1 MSREIAPEVKVKAIS
16 FCRRNRL
23 QIQIQMY
30 KDERS
35 RRTGDTDN
43 ENPPRKSRAMT
54 ACPKSKSNMAELNV
68 LALCFAC
75 SFAAAI
81 VEIFQYD
88 IVCIEVCRRENSRN
102 WDGEAEREREE
113 KKRAGHAHKFICLL
127 LSSEFRFRFRY
138 LLRCV
143 PSSPSTL
150 TTSFSSCWRIS
161 ETLCILDLSISFQ
174 LRFDGLN
181 TGILEIQKKK
191 IRGQNIFSV
200 CRCFEY

>member
-30 KDERS
+30 EDERS
-35 RRTGDTDN
+35 RRTGDTDT
-43 ENPPRKSRAMT
+43 ENPPQKSRAMT

-113 KKRAGHAHKFICLL
+113 KKKAGHAHKFICLL

-150 TTSFSSCWRIS
+150 TTSFSSCWRIF
-161 ETLCILDLSISFQ
+161 EILCILDLSTSFQ

-181 TGILEIQKKK
+181 TGILEIQKK